1 MVPSTGVSADGRQG
15 GTTAGQKPMRVGPI
29 LTAIV
34 LTGLLLWMFLK
45 TSNVFLLVF
54 LASLLALYLGA
65 VADWIARRTQ
75 LPRPIAFW
83 LGAVLTLSVGAGIIG
98 LLVPPVVQQTQ
109 ELLGLVPSIV
119 GAFQREIAALSAKFP
134 SLAKQIGPIQDQV
147 LNNLPGQISS
157 VVGDVVPRVFS
168 VLEAITV
175 LFTVVVMGIYLAL
188 EPAVY
193 REWVIA
199 LFPPVHRDLVRDIFG
214 DMGSKLRDYIVAQLL
229 TMVIL
234 GALTAV
240 GLWVIRVPFWLTFG
254 VLSAVAA
261 IIPVYGVLLST
272 TVPALFVISQPNG
285 LVRAALVL
293 ALGVAI
299 HVIEGNFVAP
309 NIMSK
314 RVDLPPVLTM
324 IAVLV
329 FGELLGPVGLLVS
342 IPLLVVIMVLVH
354 RLLVAR
360 LYEGRGFRRA
370 RRDGPITVRVPAAEG
385 GGTGGVAVS
394 AFDGVPLDIIALS
407 ERTRAGPT

>member
-1 MVPSTGVSADGRQG
+1 VTSDGRHG
-15 GTTAGQKPMRVGPI
+15 PGPASHAPPMRVGPI

-34 LTGLLLWMFLK
+34 LTGLLLW
-45 TSNVFLLVF
+45 TAARVSDVLLLLF

-65 VADWIARRTQ
+65 VADFIVRRTE

-83 LGAVLTLSVGAGIIG
+83 LGVILTLSIGAGIVG
-98 LLVPPVVQQTQ
+98 LLVPPVIQQTQ
-109 ELLGLVPSIV
+109 ELLGLIPTTVSSL
-119 GAFQREIAALSAKFP
+119 QKEIASLSAKFP

-147 LNNLPGQISS
+147 LTNLPGQISA

-168 VLEAITV
+168 VLEAVTV
-175 LFTVVVMGIYLAL
+175 VFTVVIMGIYLAL
-188 EPAVY
+188 DPAVY

-199 LFPPVHRDLVRDIFG
+199 LFPPLHRDLVRDILG

-234 GALTAV
+234 GALTAI
-240 GLWVIRVPFWLTFG
+240 GLWVIGVPFWLTFG
-254 VLSAVAA
+254 VLAAVAA

-272 TVPALFVISQPNG
+272 TVPALFVLTSPHG
-285 LVRAALVL
+285 LARAAFVL
-293 ALGVAI
+293 GLGVLI

-324 IAVLV
+324 MAVLV

-342 IPLLVVIMVLVH
+342 VPLLVVIMVLVH

-360 LYEGRGFRRA
+360 LYEGRGFRRV
-370 RRDGPITVRVPAAEG
+370 RRDGPLTVRVPAAEG
-385 GGTGGVAVS
+385 GSSGGIGIPAY
-394 AFDGVPLDIIALS
+394 DGSTLDIIAIA
-407 ERTRAGPT
+407 ERARSSPS

>member
-1 MVPSTGVSADGRQG
+1 MSPDGRQ
-15 GTTAGQKPMRVGPI
+15 AGPAAMVQKPMRIGPI
-29 LTAIV
+29 LTAVV
-34 LTGLLLWMFLK
+34 LTGLLLWMFLR

-75 LPRPIAFW
+75 LPRPLAFV
-83 LGAVLTLSVGAGIIG
+83 LGVILTLSIGAGIIG

-119 GAFQREIAALSAKFP
+119 GGVQREIAALSAKFP

-168 VLEAITV
+168 VLEAVTV
-175 LFTVVVMGIYLAL
+175 IFTVVVMGIYMAL

-199 LFPPVHRDLVRDIFG
+199 LFPPLHRDLVRDIFS

-234 GALTAV
+234 GALTAI
-240 GLWVIRVPFWLTFG
+240 GLGLIGVRFWLTFG

-272 TVPALFVISQPNG
+272 SVPALFVITQPNG

-299 HVIEGNFVAP
+299 HVIEGNLVAP

-385 GGTGGVAVS
+385 GGTGGIAVS
-394 AFDGVPLDIIALS
+394 AFDGAPLDIIALS

>member
-1 MVPSTGVSADGRQG
+1 V
-15 GTTAGQKPMRVGPI
+15 I
-29 LTAIV
+29 LT
-34 LTGLLLWMFLK
+34 
-45 TSNVFLLVF
+45 
-54 LASLLALYLGA
+54 LA
-65 VADWIARRTQ
+65 T
-75 LPRPIAFW
+75 
-83 LGAVLTLSVGAGIIG
+83 GAGIVG

-109 ELLGLVPSIV
+109 ELLGLIPSTV
-119 GAFQREIAALSAKFP
+119 GSLQREIASLSARFP

-147 LNNLPGQISS
+147 LNNLPGQISA

-168 VLEAITV
+168 VLEAVTV
-175 LFTVVVMGIYLAL
+175 VFTVVVMGVYLAL
-188 EPAVY
+188 DPAVY

-199 LFPPVHRDLVRDIFG
+199 LFPPIHRDLVRDIFG

-234 GALTAV
+234 GALTAI
-240 GLWVIRVPFWLTFG
+240 GLGLIGVRFWLTFG

-293 ALGVAI
+293 ALGVLI

-324 IAVLV
+324 MAVLI
-329 FGELLGPVGLLVS
+329 FGSLLGPVGLLVS

-360 LYEGRGFRRA
+360 LYEGRGFRRI
-370 RRDGPITVRVPAAEG
+370 RREGPITVRVPAAEG
-385 GGTGGVAVS
+385 GGTGGIAVS
-394 AFDGVPLDIIALS
+394 AYDGMALDIIALS
-407 ERTRAGPT
+407 ERARASPN

>member
-1 MVPSTGVSADGRQG
+1 VTTDGRH
-15 GTTAGQKPMRVGPI
+15 TAGATTQKPVRIAPI
-29 LTAIV
+29 LTAVV
-34 LTGLLLWMFLK
+34 LTGLLLWMFLR
-45 TSNVFLLVF
+45 TSDVFLLLF
-54 LASLLALYLGA
+54 LATLLALYLGA
-65 VADWIARRTQ
+65 VADFIARRTQ
-75 LPRPIAFW
+75 LPRPMAFG
-83 LGAVLTLSVGAGIIG
+83 LGVVLTLSVGAGIVG
-98 LLVPPVVQQTQ
+98 LLVPPVVQQSQ
-109 ELLGLVPSIV
+109 ELFGLVPSTV
-119 GAFQREIAALSAKFP
+119 SALQREIATLSAKFP
-134 SLAKQIGPIQDQV
+134 GLAKQIGPIQDQV
-147 LNNLPGQISS
+147 LNNLPGQISA

-168 VLEAITV
+168 VLEAITIV
-175 LFTVVVMGIYLAL
+175 FTVLIMGIYLAL

-199 LFPPVHRDLVRDIFG
+199 LFPPLHRDLVRDILT

-229 TMVIL
+229 TMLIL
-234 GALTAV
+234 GALTAL
-240 GLWVIRVPFWLTFG
+240 GLWAIHVPFWLTFG

-272 TVPALFVISQPNG
+272 AVPALFVISQPNG

-293 ALGVAI
+293 GLGVLI

-324 IAVLV
+324 LAVLI

-342 IPLLVVIMVLVH
+342 VPLLVVIMVLVH

-385 GGTGGVAVS
+385 GGSGIAVS
-394 AFDGVPLDIIALS
+394 AYDGMPLDVIALS
-407 ERTRAGPT
+407 ERARAGPS

>member
-1 MVPSTGVSADGRQG
+1 VSADGRLTPAPQHPVRI
-15 GTTAGQKPMRVGPI
+15 API

-34 LTGLLLWMFLK
+34 LTGLLLW
-45 TSNVFLLVF
+45 TSARTIDVLLLLF
-54 LASLLALYLGA
+54 LATLLALYLGA
-65 VADWIARRTQ
+65 VADAVARRTR

-83 LGAVLTLSVGAGIIG
+83 LGAVLTLSCGAGIVG

-109 ELLGLVPSIV
+109 ELIGLVPSGV
-119 GAFQREIAALSAKFP
+119 SSLQKEIASLSTRYP
-134 SLAKQIGPIQDQV
+134 GLAKQLGPIQDQV

-175 LFTVVVMGIYLAL
+175 IFTVVVMGVYLAL

-199 LFPPVHRDLVRDIFG
+199 LFPPVHRDLVRDIFT

-234 GALTAV
+234 GALTAS
-240 GLWVIRVPFWLTFG
+240 GLWAIGVPYWLTFG

-272 TVPALFVISQPNG
+272 SVPALFVLTGPNG
-285 LVRAALVL
+285 LTRAALVL
-293 ALGVAI
+293 ILGVAI

-314 RVDLPPVLTM
+314 RIDLPPVLTM
-324 IAVLV
+324 MAVLV

-342 IPLLVVIMVLVH
+342 VPLLVVIMVLVH
-354 RLLVAR
+354 RLLQAR

-370 RRDGPITVRVPAAEG
+370 RRDGPMTVRVPAAEG
-385 GGTGGVAVS
+385 GGSGIAVS
-394 AFDGVPLDIIALS
+394 AYDGMPLDVIALS
-407 ERTRAGPT
+407 ERARAGPT